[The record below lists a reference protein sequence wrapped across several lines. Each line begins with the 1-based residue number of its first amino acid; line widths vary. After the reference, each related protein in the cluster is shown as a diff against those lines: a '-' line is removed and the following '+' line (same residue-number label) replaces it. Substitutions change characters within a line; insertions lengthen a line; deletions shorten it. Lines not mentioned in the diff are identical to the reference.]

1 MIKQLNSF
9 IIPPSFHNTYL
20 HSNNNNRNCKTSIMM
35 RKNNDNDNDN
45 KNNKKKFFIIII
57 FLEIARN
64 YLIYFNSFSIS
75 IQYGLNNFLFSIII
89 NPKSLNSSLY
99 LSKLL

>member
-20 HSNNNNRNCKTSIMM
+20 HSNNNNRICKTSIMM
-35 RKNNDNDNDN
+35 RKNNDNDN
-45 KNNKKKFFIIII
+45 KKFFIIII

-64 YLIYFNSFSIS
+64 YFK
-75 IQYGLNNFLFSIII
+75 LF
-89 NPKSLNSSLY
+89 
-99 LSKLL
+99 

>member
-20 HSNNNNRNCKTSIMM
+20 HSNNRNCKTSIMM

-45 KNNKKKFFIIII
+45 KKFFIIII
-57 FLEIARN
+57 LLEIARN
-64 YLIYFNSFSIS
+64 YFK
-75 IQYGLNNFLFSIII
+75 LF
-89 NPKSLNSSLY
+89 
-99 LSKLL
+99 

>member
-9 IIPPSFHNTYL
+9 IIPPHYQD
-20 HSNNNNRNCKTSIMM
+20 NRICKTSIMM

-45 KNNKKKFFIIII
+45 KKFFIIII

-64 YLIYFNSFSIS
+64 YFN
-75 IQYGLNNFLFSIII
+75 LF
-89 NPKSLNSSLY
+89 
-99 LSKLL
+99 

>member
-20 HSNNNNRNCKTSIMM
+20 HSNNRNCKTSIMM

-45 KNNKKKFFIIII
+45 KKFFIIII

-64 YLIYFNSFSIS
+64 YFK
-75 IQYGLNNFLFSIII
+75 LF
-89 NPKSLNSSLY
+89 
-99 LSKLL
+99 

>member
-35 RKNNDNDNDN
+35 RKNNDNDN
-45 KNNKKKFFIIII
+45 KNNNKKFFIIII
-57 FLEIARN
+57 LLEIAILN
-64 YLIYFNSFSIS
+64 YFNSFSIS